1 MTTIEQEDLAESFF
15 AAPTLA
21 DDPLWYKD
29 AVIYEVHVRA
39 FRDSNGDGV
48 GDFKGL
54 TEKLDYLR
62 DLGVTAIWVLPF
74 YPSPLKDD
82 GYDIADYLGVHPDY
96 GTMRDVRQ
104 FIREAH
110 RRGLRVITE
119 LVCNHTSDQ
128 HPWFQRARHSPRG
141 SPWRDFYV
149 WTDDPD
155 KYREARIIFKDFETS
170 NWTWDPVAEQYYWHR
185 FYSHQPDLNFEN
197 PKVRDAIMRTMDAW
211 LEMGVDG
218 LRLDAIPYLYE
229 REGTN
234 CENLP
239 ETHAFLKQLRAHIDQ
254 RFAGRMLLAEANQW
268 PEDSVEYFGD
278 GDECHMAF
286 HFPVMPRLFMS
297 VRMEDRFPIIDI
309 LEQTPPIPENAQWA
323 LFLRNHD
330 ELTLEMVTDEERDY
344 MYRVYARDP
353 QMRINL
359 GIRRRLAPL
368 LGNNRRRIEL
378 MNGLLMSLPGTPV
391 IYYGDEIGM
400 GDNVY
405 VGDRNGVRTPMQWSG
420 DRNAGFSSAN
430 RQQLYLPVITDPEY
444 HYEAVNVEVQQAN
457 PHSLL
462 WWMKRLL
469 DLRRRHRA
477 FSRGSLEFLHPEN
490 RKVLAFLRRLDD
502 ETILVVANLSR
513 FVQHTELDLS
523 ELEGRVPIEMFG
535 RVEFPP
541 ITGAP
546 YFLTL
551 APHSFLWFSL
561 EAPAQGA
568 DGSPGGIP
576 TLVLDRSLE
585 DLAADDAEGLLA
597 RALTRSL
604 PSRRWFRGK
613 ARTIK
618 ATKVTDSIDVREP
631 GCAATVVTLAV
642 DYTEG
647 EGELYLLPLTIR
659 SPEAAAQTLAETP
672 GQVLAQLRGPDGTTN
687 RGLLVDAAMDP
698 AFMTI
703 LLDSIGDRRRFK
715 GRRGELRGV
724 PDRTFK
730 GARGGNGTLPAIPI
744 GSEQSNSSVIFG
756 DRIILK
762 LYRALEHGI
771 NPDLEIG
778 RFLTARG
785 LGSVPRVCGALEYV
799 AADGSRSV
807 AAIAQEFVANQ
818 GDVFTHTLDRLGD
831 YIERVL
837 AEGPPPAVGPLT
849 AAGLLAASTE
859 ELPPIAHRTIGSY
872 LDLARQ
878 LGFRTGEL
886 HAALASETRDPAFA
900 PEPFTEHYQRSVYQ
914 SIHTLSR
921 HNMRLLARVAD
932 SLPPGA
938 AHDAKVVLAGHD
950 TVDTRLRALLSHRF
964 GGQRIR
970 VHGDFHAGQ
979 VLHTGRDLVI
989 IDFEGEPARPLSERR
1004 LKRSA
1009 LRDVAGMIR
1018 SFHYA
1023 AYGSLLHPGLGPNV
1037 REEDAPALEPW
1048 VRAWYR
1054 WASAAYLGG
1063 YREAT
1068 AGAAFLPSDAGEWAT
1083 VLDAMLFHKAFYE
1096 LGYELNNRP
1105 DWVAIPLRGIA
1116 QLLEP

>member
-1 MTTIEQEDLAESFF
+1 
-15 AAPTLA
+15 
-21 DDPLWYKD
+21 
-29 AVIYEVHVRA
+29 
-39 FRDSNGDGV
+39 
-48 GDFKGL
+48 
-54 TEKLDYLR
+54 
-62 DLGVTAIWVLPF
+62 
-74 YPSPLKDD
+74 
-82 GYDIADYLGVHPDY
+82 
-96 GTMRDVRQ
+96 MRDVRQ

-128 HPWFQRARHSPRG
+128 HPWFQRARRSPRG

-155 KYREARIIFKDFETS
+155 KYREARIIFKDFEAS

-197 PKVRDAIMRTMDAW
+197 PKVREAIMRTMDAW

-229 REGTN
+229 LEGTN

-239 ETHAFLKQLRAHIDQ
+239 ETHAFLKQLRAHIDR
-254 RFAGRMLLAEANQW
+254 RFSGRMLLAEANQW

-297 VRMEDRFPIIDI
+297 IRMEDRFPIIDI
-309 LEQTPPIPENAQWA
+309 LDQTPAIPETAQWA

-378 MNGLLMSLPGTPV
+378 MNGLLLSLPGTPV

-444 HYEAVNVEVQQAN
+444 HYEAVNVEAQQAN

-469 DLRRRHRA
+469 DLRRRHKA

-490 RKVLAFLRRLDD
+490 RKVLAFLRELEG
-502 ETILVVANLSR
+502 ETILVIANLSR

-523 ELEGRVPIEMFG
+523 PHEGRVPVEMFG

-546 YFLTL
+546 YFLSL
-551 APHSFLWFSL
+551 APHSFLWFEL
-561 EAPAQGA
+561 EAAAELA
-568 DGSPGGIP
+568 DTGTGGVP
-576 TLVLDRSLE
+576 TLALDRSLE
-585 DLAADDAEGLLA
+585 ELAADDRHGQLA
-597 RALTRSL
+597 KVLTKAL

-618 ATKVTDSIDVREP
+618 ATSVKDAVVVHGPQAGAI
-631 GCAATVVTLAV
+631 VVTLAV
-642 DYTEG
+642 DYSEG
-647 EGELYLLPLTIR
+647 ESELYLLPIR
-659 SPEAAAQTLAETP
+659 EVPPGEAARI
-672 GQVLAQLRGPDGTTN
+672 QVESPVQLIAQLTGPNGRDRGG
-687 RGLLVDAAMDP
+687 LVDAALDP
-698 AFMTI
+698 EFMTV
-703 LLDSIGDRRRFK
+703 LLDAIGERKRYK
-715 GRRGELRGV
+715 GARGELRGV
-724 PDRTFK
+724 PEKTYK
-730 GARGGNGTLPAIPI
+730 STRGGNGKLPAMPI

-756 DRIILK
+756 DRMILK

-778 RFLTARG
+778 RFLTQRG
-785 LGSVPRVCGALEYV
+785 FEWVPAVCGALEY
-799 AADGSRSV
+799 AGIDGSRSV
-807 AAIAQEFVANQ
+807 AAIAQQFVPNQ
-818 GDVFTHTLDRLGD
+818 GDVFNYTLDAIGD
-831 YIERVL
+831 YLERAVAD
-837 AEGPPPAVGPLT
+837 AEAPVIGSLG
-849 AAGLLAASTE
+849 AAGLLAAATE
-859 ELPPIAHRTIGSY
+859 ELPPIAHRTVGSY
-872 LDLARQ
+872 LDLARL
-878 LGFRTGEL
+878 LGQRTGQL

-921 HNMRLLARVAD
+921 HNLRYLGRKLEH
-932 SLPPGA
+932 LPAAA
-938 AHDAKVVLAGHD
+938 AHDAKRVLAD
-950 TVDTRLRALLSHRF
+950 YEIVDQRLRNLLTHRF

-970 VHGDFHAGQ
+970 IHGDFHAGQ

-1009 LRDVAGMIR
+1009 LRDVAGMVR

-1023 AYGSLLHPGLGPNV
+1023 AYGSLLHPNLGPTI
-1037 REEDAPALEPW
+1037 REEDMPGLEPW

-1054 WASAAYLGG
+1054 WVSAAYLRG

-1068 AGAAFLPSDAGEWAT
+1068 SGAAFLPSDAGEWAT
-1083 VLDAMLFHKAFYE
+1083 VLDAMLLHKAFYE

-1116 QLLEP
+1116 QLLES

>member
-15 AAPTLA
+15 AAPTLG

-39 FRDSNGDGV
+39 FRDSNADGV
-48 GDFKGL
+48 GDFRGL

-128 HPWFQRARHSPRG
+128 HPWFQRARRSPRG

-155 KYREARIIFKDFETS
+155 RYREARIIFKDFETS

-185 FYSHQPDLNFEN
+185 FYSHQPDLNFES
-197 PKVRDAIMRTMDAW
+197 PRVREAIMRTMDAW

-239 ETHAFLKQLRAHIDQ
+239 ETHAFLKQLRAHIDK
-254 RFAGRMLLAEANQW
+254 RFSGRMLLAEANQW
-268 PEDSVEYFGD
+268 PEDSVAYFGD

-297 VRMEDRFPIIDI
+297 IRMEDRFPVIDI
-309 LEQTPPIPENAQWA
+309 LDQTPAIPETAQWA

-378 MNGLLMSLPGTPV
+378 MNGLLLSLPGTPV

-444 HYEAVNVEVQQAN
+444 HYEAVNVEAQQAN

-469 DLRRRHRA
+469 DLRRRHKA

-490 RKVLAFLRRLDD
+490 RKVLAFLRQLDG
-502 ETILVVANLSR
+502 ETILVIANLSR

-523 ELEGRVPIEMFG
+523 ALEGRVPVEMFG

-551 APHSFLWFSL
+551 APHSFLWFEL
-561 EAPAQGA
+561 EAAA
-568 DGSPGGIP
+568 ETAETGSGGVP
-576 TLVLDRSLE
+576 TLALDRSLE
-585 DLAADDAEGLLA
+585 DVAADDRHGQLA
-597 RALTRSL
+597 KVLTKAL

-618 ATKVTDSIDVREP
+618 VTSVTDAIIVHGARA
-631 GCAATVVTLAV
+631 GAIVVTLAV
-642 DYTEG
+642 DYSEG
-647 EGELYLLPLTIR
+647 ESELYLLPIR
-659 SPEAAAQTLAETP
+659 AVAPAEAARIMVESPNQLLAHLTGPNLGE
-672 GQVLAQLRGPDGTTN
+672 RGG
-687 RGLLVDAAMDP
+687 LVDAAMDP
-698 AFMTI
+698 EFMTV
-703 LLDSIGDRRRFK
+703 LLDAIGERKRYK
-715 GRRGELRGV
+715 GVRGELRGV
-724 PDRTFK
+724 PEKTFR
-730 GARGGNGTLPAIPI
+730 ATRGGNGQLPAMPI

-756 DRIILK
+756 DRMILK
-762 LYRALEHGI
+762 LYRALEHGT
-771 NPDLEIG
+771 NPDLEVG
-778 RFLTARG
+778 RFLTQRG
-785 LGSVPRVCGALEYV
+785 FEWVPAVCGALEY
-799 AADGSRSV
+799 AGTDGSRSV
-807 AAIAQEFVANQ
+807 AAIAQAFVPNQ
-818 GDVFTHTLDRLGD
+818 GDVFTYTLDAIGD
-831 YIERVL
+831 YLERAV
-837 AEGPPPAVGPLT
+837 AEAEPPVIGPLG
-849 AAGLLAASTE
+849 AAGLLAAATE
-859 ELPPIAHRTIGSY
+859 ELPPIAHRTVGSS
-872 LDLARQ
+872 LDLARL
-878 LGFRTGEL
+878 LGQRTGQL

-921 HNMRLLARVAD
+921 HNLRFLARKLEH
-932 SLPPGA
+932 LPPDA
-938 AHDAKVVLAGHD
+938 AQDAKLVLAD
-950 TVDTRLRALLSHRF
+950 NDVVEQRLRNLLTHRF

-970 VHGDFHAGQ
+970 IHGDFHAGQ

-989 IDFEGEPARPLSERR
+989 IDFEGEPTRPLSERR
-1004 LKRSA
+1004 LKRSP
-1009 LRDVAGMIR
+1009 LRDVAGMVR

-1023 AYGSLLHPGLGPNV
+1023 AYGSLLHPGLGPTI
-1037 REEDAPALEPW
+1037 REEDMPALEPW
-1048 VRAWYR
+1048 VQAWYR
-1054 WASAAYLGG
+1054 WVSAAYLRG
-1063 YREAT
+1063 YRET
-1068 AGAAFLPSDAGEWAT
+1068 TSGAAFLPSDAGEWAT

-1116 QLLEP
+1116 QLLKS

>member
-1 MTTIEQEDLAESFF
+1 MVLARG
-15 AAPTLA
+15 AGRRAPTA
-21 DDPLWYKD
+21 
-29 AVIYEVHVRA
+29 A
-39 FRDSNGDGV
+39 
-48 GDFKGL
+48 
-54 TEKLDYLR
+54 
-62 DLGVTAIWVLPF
+62 
-74 YPSPLKDD
+74 
-82 GYDIADYLGVHPDY
+82 
-96 GTMRDVRQ
+96 
-104 FIREAH
+104 
-110 RRGLRVITE
+110 
-119 LVCNHTSDQ
+119 
-128 HPWFQRARHSPRG
+128 
-141 SPWRDFYV
+141 
-149 WTDDPD
+149 
-155 KYREARIIFKDFETS
+155 
-170 NWTWDPVAEQYYWHR
+170 
-185 FYSHQPDLNFEN
+185 
-197 PKVRDAIMRTMDAW
+197 
-211 LEMGVDG
+211 
-218 LRLDAIPYLYE
+218 
-229 REGTN
+229 
-234 CENLP
+234 
-239 ETHAFLKQLRAHIDQ
+239 
-254 RFAGRMLLAEANQW
+254 
-268 PEDSVEYFGD
+268 
-278 GDECHMAF
+278 
-286 HFPVMPRLFMS
+286 
-297 VRMEDRFPIIDI
+297 
-309 LEQTPPIPENAQWA
+309 
-323 LFLRNHD
+323 
-330 ELTLEMVTDEERDY
+330 
-344 MYRVYARDP
+344 
-353 QMRINL
+353 
-359 GIRRRLAPL
+359 
-368 LGNNRRRIEL
+368 
-378 MNGLLMSLPGTPV
+378 
-391 IYYGDEIGM
+391 
-400 GDNVY
+400 
-405 VGDRNGVRTPMQWSG
+405 
-420 DRNAGFSSAN
+420 
-430 RQQLYLPVITDPEY
+430 
-444 HYEAVNVEVQQAN
+444 
-457 PHSLL
+457 
-462 WWMKRLL
+462 
-469 DLRRRHRA
+469 
-477 FSRGSLEFLHPEN
+477 
-490 RKVLAFLRRLDD
+490 
-502 ETILVVANLSR
+502 
-513 FVQHTELDLS
+513 
-523 ELEGRVPIEMFG
+523 
-535 RVEFPP
+535 
-541 ITGAP
+541 
-546 YFLTL
+546 
-551 APHSFLWFSL
+551 
-561 EAPAQGA
+561 
-568 DGSPGGIP
+568 PGGIP

-585 DLAADDAEGLLA
+585 DLAADDADGLLA

-659 SPEAAAQTLAETP
+659 SPEAAVRTLAETP
-672 GQVLAQLRGPDGTTN
+672 GQILAQLRGPDGTTN

-932 SLPPGA
+932 GLPPGA
-938 AHDAKVVLAGHD
+938 GHDAKVVLAGHD

>member
-1 MTTIEQEDLAESFF
+1 MTTIEHEDLAESFF
-15 AAPTLA
+15 AAPTLG

-39 FRDSNGDGV
+39 FRDSNADGV
-48 GDFKGL
+48 GDFRGL

-128 HPWFQRARHSPRG
+128 HPWFQRARRSPRG

-155 KYREARIIFKDFETS
+155 RYRDARIIFKDFEAS
-170 NWTWDPVAEQYYWHR
+170 NWTWDPIAEQYYWHR

-197 PKVRDAIMRTMDAW
+197 PKVREAITRTMDAW
-211 LEMGVDG
+211 LELGVDG

-239 ETHAFLKQLRAHIDQ
+239 ETHEFLKQLRAHIDK

-297 VRMEDRFPIIDI
+297 IRMEDRFPIIDI
-309 LEQTPPIPENAQWA
+309 LEQTPAIPETAQWA

-378 MNGLLMSLPGTPV
+378 MNGLLLSLPGTPV

-469 DLRRRHRA
+469 DLRRRHKA

-490 RKVLAFLRRLDD
+490 RKVLAFTRQLEG

-523 ELEGRVPIEMFG
+523 GLEGRTPIEMFG

-551 APHSFLWFSL
+551 APHSFLWFEL
-561 EAPAQGA
+561 EAAAETA
-568 DGSPGGIP
+568 DAGPGGVP
-576 TLVLDRSLE
+576 TLALDRPLE
-585 DLAADDAEGLLA
+585 EIAADDRSGQLA
-597 RALTRSL
+597 KVLTRTL
-604 PSRRWFRGK
+604 PSRRWYRGK

-618 ATKVTDSIDVREP
+618 ATRLTDAIIVRGERA
-631 GCAATVVTLAV
+631 GAIVVTLAV
-642 DYTEG
+642 DYSEG
-647 EGELYLLPLTIR
+647 EGELYLLPIR
-659 SPEAAAQTLAETP
+659 ALPPGEAAQILDEAPAQVIARLT
-672 GQVLAQLRGPDGTTN
+672 GPNGRDHGA
-687 RGLLVDAAMDP
+687 LVDAAMDSE
-698 AFMTI
+698 FMTV
-703 LLDSIGDRRRFK
+703 LLDAIGERRKYR
-715 GRRGELRGV
+715 GVRGELRGA
-724 PDRTFK
+724 PEKTYK
-730 GARGGNGTLPAIPI
+730 TTRGGNGKLPAMPI

-762 LYRALEHGI
+762 LYRALEQGA

-778 RFLTARG
+778 RFLTQRG
-785 LGSVPRVCGALEYV
+785 FEWVPAICGALEY
-799 AADGSRSV
+799 AGSDGSRSV
-807 AAIAQEFVANQ
+807 AAIAQEFVPNH
-818 GDVFTHTLDRLGD
+818 GDVFTYTLDAIGD
-831 YIERVL
+831 YLERVVT
-837 AEGPPPAVGPLT
+837 EPGPPDVGSLG
-849 AAGLLAASTE
+849 AAGLLAAATE
-859 ELPPIAHRTIGSY
+859 ELPPIAHRTVGSY
-872 LDLARQ
+872 LDLAHL
-878 LGFRTGEL
+878 LGMRTGQL
-886 HAALASETRDPAFA
+886 HATLASETRDPAFA
-900 PEPFTEHYQRSVYQ
+900 PEPFTEHYQRSVFQ

-921 HNMRLLARVAD
+921 HNLRLLSRKVD
-932 SLPPGA
+932 HLSPA
-938 AHDAKVVLAGHD
+938 AVHDAKQILAGYA
-950 TVDTRLRALLSHRF
+950 TVDQRLRNLLTHRF

-970 VHGDFHAGQ
+970 IHGDFHAGQ

-1004 LKRSA
+1004 LKRSP
-1009 LRDVAGMIR
+1009 LRDVAGMVR

-1023 AYGSLLHPGLGPNV
+1023 AYGSLLHPNLGPSV
-1037 REEDAPALEPW
+1037 RDEDVPALEPW

-1054 WASAAYLGG
+1054 WVSAAYLRG

-1083 VLDAMLFHKAFYE
+1083 VLDALLFHKAFYE

-1105 DWVAIPLRGIA
+1105 DWVAIPLRGLA
-1116 QLLEP
+1116 QLLES